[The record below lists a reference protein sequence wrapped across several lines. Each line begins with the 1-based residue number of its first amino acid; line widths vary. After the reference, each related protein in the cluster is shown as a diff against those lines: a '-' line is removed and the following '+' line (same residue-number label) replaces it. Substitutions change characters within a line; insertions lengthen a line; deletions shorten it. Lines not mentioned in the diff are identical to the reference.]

1 MCEQMPPKKDNED
14 LNAPMNALNL
24 KDPGSD
30 DEAGAPDPAL
40 VPDPAGEDELSV
52 ALRELSVAEQALFKA
67 QTKVYNLS
75 MLHINAMEQII
86 IDGAEQVYSRVW
98 RPPQS
103 EPRLVIIGRRTTY
116 CEASHCRKGVLIPCI
131 RNILLKRGACE
142 AH

>member
-1 MCEQMPPKKDNED
+1 MCEQMPPKKDKDD

-24 KDPGSD
+24 QDPGSD

-86 IDGAEQVYSRVW
+86 IDGAEQGLATSTT
-98 RPPQS
+98 
-103 EPRLVIIGRRTTY
+103 RTKISDY
-116 CEASHCRKGVLIPCI
+116 RKKN
-131 RNILLKRGACE
+131 NILRGITLQKGRFDTLYKE
-142 AH
+142 HFVQRGGV

>member
-52 ALRELSVAEQALFKA
+52 ALRELYDAEQALTKA
-67 QTKVYNLS
+67 QTKVFNLS
-75 MLHINAMEQII
+75 MFHINAMEQII
-86 IDGAEQVYSRVW
+86 IDGAEQGLATST
-98 RPPQS
+98 
-103 EPRLVIIGRRTTY
+103 IRTKISDY
-116 CEASHCRKGVLIPCI
+116 RKKN
-131 RNILLKRGACE
+131 NILRGITLQKGRFDTLYKE
-142 AH
+142 HFVKGGGV

>member
-14 LNAPMNALNL
+14 LNAPMNALSL

-52 ALRELSVAEQALFKA
+52 ALRELSVAEQALTKA
-67 QTKVYNLS
+67 QMKVYNLS

-86 IDGAEQVYSRVW
+86 IDGAEQGLATSTIRTKISNYRKKNNI
-98 RPPQS
+98 
-103 EPRLVIIGRRTTY
+103 PRGITLEKGRLDTLYKEHLR
-116 CEASHCRKGVLIPCI
+116 ES
-131 RNILLKRGACE
+131 
-142 AH
+142 

>member
-1 MCEQMPPKKDNED
+1 MPPKKDKDD

-24 KDPGSD
+24 QDPGSD
-30 DEAGAPDPAL
+30 DEAGAPDPGSDDEAGAADPAL

-86 IDGAEQVYSRVW
+86 IDGAEQGLATST
-98 RPPQS
+98 
-103 EPRLVIIGRRTTY
+103 IRTKISDY
-116 CEASHCRKGVLIPCI
+116 RKKN
-131 RNILLKRGACE
+131 NILRGITLQKGRFDTLYKEFC
-142 AH
+142 